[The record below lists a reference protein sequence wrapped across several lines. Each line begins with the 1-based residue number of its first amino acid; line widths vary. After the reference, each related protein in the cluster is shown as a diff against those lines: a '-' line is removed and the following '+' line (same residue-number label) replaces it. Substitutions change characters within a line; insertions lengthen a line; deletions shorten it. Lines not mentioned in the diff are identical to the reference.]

1 MKVAKRKRRKATGRT
16 RCVPHTIYLSED
28 ESANFR
34 AKAAAKGRTLSDQ
47 VRFWVNQES
56 RRRKPAAAVSGEHD
70 PRQTSIEDLAP
81 RPEGEAL
88 REWAERE
95 GRTDLLEENVS

>member
-1 MKVAKRKRRKATGRT
+1 MKRKRRKAATGRT
-16 RCVPHTIYLSED
+16 RGVPHMIYLSDE
-28 ESANFR
+28 ESALFR

-56 RRRKPAAAVSGEHD
+56 RRKKTAAAASGERD

-95 GRTDLLEENVS
+95 GRTDLLGGDVL